1 MYFKD
6 KIIWIIGASSGI
18 GAALAKQLAKQQAR
32 LIITGRNM
40 DALLA
45 LQKECLL
52 STKYCSLL
60 AADIT
65 EQSSVNFIGEQARKC
80 YGQLDVVIFSAGVS
94 QRSLA
99 IDTPVEIDRKLME
112 INFFAP
118 VIITKQLLPIF
129 EDQQYGHIVVIGS
142 MAGLMG
148 FPMRTGYAAAKHA
161 LMGYF
166 ETLQVE
172 HSLIDFHITIV
183 NPGRINTNISMSAI
197 TANGSAHNKM
207 DTGQLQGIPVE
218 VCADKI
224 LGGIRKKKKHLLI
237 AKGEKLLYWIKW
249 FYPSLYYKIAR
260 KKGLI

>member
-1 MYFKD
+1 MYFND

-18 GAALAKQLAKQQAR
+18 GAALAKQLAKQHAR
-32 LIITGRNM
+32 LILTGRNIE
-40 DALLA
+40 ALLA
-45 LQKECLL
+45 IKEECLL
-52 STKYCSLL
+52 STKYCSML

-65 EQSSVNFIGEQARKC
+65 EEPSGTFLAEQARKS
-80 YGQLDVVIFSAGVS
+80 YGRLDVVIFSAGVS

-99 IDTPVEIDRKLME
+99 IDTPIEIDRKLME

-118 VIITKQLLPIF
+118 VMITKQLLPIF
-129 EDQQYGHIVVIGS
+129 KDQQSGHIVIIGS

-172 HSLIDFHITIV
+172 HSLKDFYITIA
-183 NPGRINTNISMSAI
+183 NPGRINTNISLSAI
-197 TANGSAHNKM
+197 TANGSPHNKM
-207 DTGQLQGIPVE
+207 DTGQLEGISVQ

-224 LGGIRKKKKHLLI
+224 LRGIRKRKRHLLI
-237 AKGEKLLYWIKW
+237 ARGEKILYWIKW
-249 FYPSLYYKIAR
+249 FYPSMYYKIAR
-260 KKGLI
+260 TKGLN